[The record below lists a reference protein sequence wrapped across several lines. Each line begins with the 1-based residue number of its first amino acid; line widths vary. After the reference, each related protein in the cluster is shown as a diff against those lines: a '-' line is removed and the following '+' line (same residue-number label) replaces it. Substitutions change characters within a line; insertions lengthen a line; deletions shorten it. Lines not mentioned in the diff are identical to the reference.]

1 MLCICLENCL
11 SSRITSFV
19 LWPGMTHLMP
29 MFSQNL
35 YCGWGTWWHSLNFET
50 LSFNSL
56 LTVYNFL
63 LKTSKGA
70 LFLPPS
76 DVYVRSFLYLFYT
89 LIKVY
94 YTKGLRDQA
103 LSLAP
108 DWIPLLWRSRI
119 PVSFMA
125 QQQPF
130 NTLSGNVIL
139 EILKNKNFSKQKL
152 KEFTL
157 DLHAR
162 NTENSLSW
170 NKKILINDMKTY
182 EST

>member
-1 MLCICLENCL
+1 
-11 SSRITSFV
+11 
-19 LWPGMTHLMP
+19 
-29 MFSQNL
+29 
-35 YCGWGTWWHSLNFET
+35 
-50 LSFNSL
+50 
-56 LTVYNFL
+56 
-63 LKTSKGA
+63 
-70 LFLPPS
+70 
-76 DVYVRSFLYLFYT
+76 
-89 LIKVY
+89 
-94 YTKGLRDQA
+94 
-103 LSLAP
+103 
-108 DWIPLLWRSRI
+108 
-119 PVSFMA
+119 MA

-139 EILKNKNFSKQKL
+139 EILKNKNFPKQKL